1 MNLSGSELYSSSD
14 PESSEDDL
22 VSSTEQLN
30 MTSTH
35 PEQSSMYDP
44 TAQVSMHSIAVQ
56 DNQSE
61 QASEEPACSKK
72 RKTLDDHLHS

>member
-1 MNLSGSELYSSSD
+1 
-14 PESSEDDL
+14 
-22 VSSTEQLN
+22 
-30 MTSTH
+30 
-35 PEQSSMYDP
+35 MYDP